1 MFVDAE
7 RRKNTR
13 RIGAYYEE
21 QAAQYLQS
29 KGYTIIKRN
38 YKTPYGEIDL
48 IAKKTGFTGVL

>member
-1 MFVDAE
+1 MQREEKIRGESVLIM
-7 RRKNTR
+7 KNR
-13 RIGAYYEE
+13 QR
-21 QAAQYLQS
+21 QYLQS

>member
-1 MFVDAE
+1 MQRE
-7 RRKNTR
+7 EKNTR

-48 IAKKTGFTGVL
+48 IAKNRIYWCFVK

>member
-1 MFVDAE
+1 MQRE
-7 RRKNTR
+7 EKNTR

-48 IAKKTGFTGVL
+48 IAKKPDLLCFVK

>member
-1 MFVDAE
+1 MQRE
-7 RRKNTR
+7 EKNTR